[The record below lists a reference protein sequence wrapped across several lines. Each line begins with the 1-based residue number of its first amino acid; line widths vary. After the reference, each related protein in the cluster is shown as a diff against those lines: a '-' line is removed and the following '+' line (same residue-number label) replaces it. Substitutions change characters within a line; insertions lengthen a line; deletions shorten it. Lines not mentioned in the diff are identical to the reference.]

1 MDTSISSS
9 STMKKTYILLC
20 LIILTAAFR
29 SAAQTFT
36 IKGRITSTLG
46 KGVADATVL
55 IKNTAFVTTS
65 DSVGNYELKNIGRGN
80 YTLLVSTIGYHS
92 QTHAVNVNADI
103 VIDLVFKPSV
113 YQLETVDIST
123 KKEKTFGVTRLKA
136 VEGTTINAGKKS
148 EVIVL
153 NDINANTATN
163 NTRQI
168 YSKVAG
174 LNIWENDGAGIQLG
188 IGGRGLNPNRVTNFN
203 TRQNGYDISADAL
216 GYPESYY
223 SPPAELLDRIEIL
236 RGASSLQYGT
246 QFGGLINF
254 KLKEGATDKP
264 FEFTSRETVG
274 SWGFFNTTNS
284 IGGTVGKV
292 QYYAFFQH
300 KQGDGWRPNSS
311 FNVNTGYT
319 SITYKPTQKLAL
331 TFQYTHM
338 DYLAHQ
344 PGGLTDAEFAAD
356 PRQSVRARNWFKVD
370 WNLGAAILDYQINDH
385 LKFNSRFF
393 GLIADRDALGNLD
406 FINRVDPG
414 TDRQLYK
421 DKYHNYGNES
431 RLLYTYKINNQ
442 PQNLLVGFRYY
453 HGFTNRQQGLGN
465 DGSTGAPSDFAYVN
479 SGAYAYSNYD
489 FPNYN
494 ESVFAE
500 NIFRVNSKF
509 SIIPGIRFEN
519 IITKAD
525 GIYQNVNTDQAGNII
540 FDQQVNEVKNS
551 HRNFLIG
558 GIGLSYFQSQAIQL
572 YGNISQN
579 YRGINFNDI
588 YSTNPNVRTD
598 PNLKD
603 EKGYSADL
611 GMRGNLSEIFNYD
624 VSLFYINYNDRIGDV
639 QKVDPLT
646 FNIYRLRTN
655 VSQSRNLGFESFA
668 ELELLHFFNL
678 NRGDNKLSV
687 FSNLALIN
695 ARYVNS
701 KEPAYENKKVELAPD
716 VIFKT
721 GLSYRHK
728 KFSASYQL
736 EYTSSQF
743 TDATNAT
750 FTDDAINGLIPAY
763 TVMDLSAEYRVSRIF
778 TLQGSVNNL
787 ADKRYFTRR
796 ADSYPGP
803 GIIPA
808 DARSF
813 FLTLQV
819 RL

>member
-1 MDTSISSS
+1 
-9 STMKKTYILLC
+9 MKKTYILIC
-20 LIILTAAFR
+20 LLILTAAFT
-29 SAAQTFT
+29 SSAQTFT
-36 IKGRITSTLG
+36 VKGTVTSAAG
-46 KGVADATVL
+46 KGVADATVIL
-55 IKNTAFVTTS
+55 KNTAIVVTTDAS
-65 DSVGNYELKNIGRGN
+65 GNYVIKNVKGGDYSLSVSNIGYESQTKDIKIN
-80 YTLLVSTIGYHS
+80 SDITVNITLKPAVYELSNVDVST
-92 QTHAVNVNADI
+92 Q
-103 VIDLVFKPSV
+103 
-113 YQLETVDIST
+113 
-123 KKEKTFGVTRLKA
+123 KEKTFGVTRLKA

-153 NDINANTATN
+153 GDITANAATN

-254 KLKEGATDKP
+254 KLKEGPTDKP
-264 FEFTSRETVG
+264 FEFTSRETAG

-284 IGGTVGKV
+284 IGGTVNKV

-300 KQGDGWRPNSS
+300 KQGDGWRPNSEY
-311 FNVNTGYT
+311 NVNLGYAAV
-319 SITYKPTQKLAL
+319 TYKPTNKLSL
-331 TFQYTHM
+331 TFQYTRM

-370 WNLGAAILDYQINDH
+370 WNLGAVMLDYQITDR

-406 FINRVDPG
+406 FINRTDPG
-414 TDRQLYK
+414 TDRQLFK
-421 DKYHNYGNES
+421 DRYRNYGNES
-431 RLLYTYKINNQ
+431 RLLYSYKIKDQ
-442 PQNLLVGFRYY
+442 AQNLLVGFRYY
-453 HGFTNRQQGLGN
+453 RGATNRQQGYGN
-465 DGSTGAPSDFAYVN
+465 DGSTGNPSDFTYV
-479 SGAYAYSNYD
+479 SAGAPDYSNYD

-494 ESVFAE
+494 ESVFVE
-500 NIFRVNSKF
+500 NIFRINSKF
-509 SIIPGIRFEN
+509 SIIPGLRFEN

-525 GIYQNVNTDQAGNII
+525 GVYQNVNRDQAGNII
-540 FDQQVNEVKNS
+540 FDEQVNDI
-551 HRNFLIG
+551 RNNRRHFLIG
-558 GIGLSYFQSQAIQL
+558 GIGFSYFQSQGAQL
-572 YGNISQN
+572 YANISQN

-588 YSTNPNVRTD
+588 HSTNQNKQSD
-598 PNLKD
+598 PNLQD

-611 GMRGNLSEIFNYD
+611 GIRGNLSEVFNYD
-624 VSLFYINYNDRIGDV
+624 VSLFYINYNNRIGDV
-639 QKVDPLT
+639 QMVNPVT

-655 VSQSRNLGFESFA
+655 VAQSRNLGFESFA

-678 NRGDNKLSV
+678 QRNDNKLSV

-721 GLSYRHK
+721 GLTYKHRK
-728 KFSASYQL
+728 LSASYQL
-736 EYTSSQF
+736 AYTSSQF

-763 TVMDLSAEYRVSRIF
+763 TVMDLSADYQISKIF

-813 FLTLQV
+813 FLTLQIK
-819 RL
+819 L